1 MSSKKYLKSDLVA
14 ELAEIA
20 DVPKIKVDTILNE
33 LAQIAYREASKGFF
47 VPGICKLDVTR
58 RKARRVRLPGTGQWV
73 IIGEHKALR
82 VRPLKKAKHAVAP
95 MMPGLVQFVTPEEA
109 SAAAPKAD
117 TAAPAAPAAG
127 AQPYNPEG
135 LVSFKCGACG
145 QEIEAP
151 FDMAGT
157 RSECP
162 ACGGRIEVPY
172 ISEPG
177 TIWGRVAPDHKPP
190 ALMAHPALP
199 AQPAIPVEPAE
210 PALPAGTN
218 AQHEAAKGRTIRIN
232 LPDDVV

>member
-20 DVPKIKVDTILNE
+20 DVPKSKVDTILNE
-33 LAQIAYREASKGFF
+33 LAQIAYREAGKGFF
-47 VPGICKLDVTR
+47 VPGICKLDVTK
-58 RKARRVRLPGTGQWV
+58 RKARRVRIPTTGQWI

-95 MMPGLVQFVTPEEA
+95 MMPGLVQFITPEEA
-109 SAAAPKAD
+109 AAAAPKAE
-117 TAAPAAPAAG
+117 ASAPAAG

-177 TIWGRVAPDHKPP
+177 TIWGRVAADNKPP
-190 ALMAHPALP
+190 APMAQPALP

-210 PALPAGTN
+210 PALPAG
-218 AQHEAAKGRTIRIN
+218 AQMAHEAAKGRTIRIN